1 MASVKGGYEKTEYM
15 GEENIRE
22 DIWTGG
28 RTRIME
34 NEN

>member
-1 MASVKGGYEKTEYM
+1 M